1 MLEIEK
7 DRCQKKSRKCLPVRN
22 ASSCTEWAVPG
33 LNRGPID
40 FQSLELNSQHP
51 DNTTLA
57 PPPAVGRSAGRSDDE
72 SEGGQ
77 RRSGLVAP
85 PGRVADTARTDTPR
99 HARHPRSRN
108 VMATGRKHP
117 PYPPHPPLQVSGGV
131 LLEPLK
137 AAIRAMIAS
146 ATRSLDGK

>member
-72 SEGGQ
+72 SEGGNDDPD
-77 RRSGLVAP
+77 L
-85 PGRVADTARTDTPR
+85 
-99 HARHPRSRN
+99 SR
-108 VMATGRKHP
+108 
-117 PYPPHPPLQVSGGV
+117 
-131 LLEPLK
+131 LLAAWPTLPEP
-137 AAIRAMIAS
+137 IRRAMLAILEA
-146 ATRSLDGK
+146 AT